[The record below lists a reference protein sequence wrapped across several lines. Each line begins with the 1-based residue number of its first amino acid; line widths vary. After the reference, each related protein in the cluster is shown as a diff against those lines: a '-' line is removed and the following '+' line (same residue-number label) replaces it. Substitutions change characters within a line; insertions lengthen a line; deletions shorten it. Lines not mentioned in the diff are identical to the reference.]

1 VDGRNGLPNAPL
13 RVIVADDDA
22 LVRRVLRDVLQRAGI
37 VVIAE
42 AGGGREAVE
51 LSLYYKPDIV
61 LMDLLMPG
69 TDGIAATRE
78 ILAVLPSAK
87 IVIISSSED
96 DELGLLTLRMGACG
110 YLSKSV
116 NIESIPR
123 ALRAAHDGEAVVPRR
138 LTARLIDAM
147 RRTRED
153 GAGIRPVR
161 SPLTAR
167 EWEVLDL
174 LCQGLSTDEM
184 ADALVLSSETVRSHI
199 KSILRKLRVS
209 SRGEAV
215 AMAQE
220 MRGGIAAG
228 PAAAA

>member
-1 VDGRNGLPNAPL
+1 
-13 RVIVADDDA
+13 
-22 LVRRVLRDVLQRAGI
+22 
-37 VVIAE
+37 
-42 AGGGREAVE
+42 
-51 LSLYYKPDIV
+51 
-61 LMDLLMPG
+61 MDLLMPG

-78 ILAVLPSAK
+78 ILTTMPAARV
-87 IVIISSSED
+87 VIISSSED
-96 DELGLLTLRMGACG
+96 EELGLLTLRMGACG

-116 NIESIPR
+116 NVESIPR

-138 LTARLIDAM
+138 LTARLIEAM

-161 SPLTAR
+161 SALTAR

-174 LCQGLSTDEM
+174 LCQGLSTEDM
-184 ADALVLSSETVRSHI
+184 ADSLVLSSETVRSHI

-220 MRGGIAAG
+220 LRGGMLAN